1 MTCLLLKT
9 KLPGLAL
16 SNKLLLAQARLRTS
30 RFCPFMGLS
39 TISAASPGP
48 PLSFLVNWC
57 EIGAS
62 SQVIMCL
69 HLLLH

>member
-1 MTCLLLKT
+1 MTCSLPKT

-16 SNKLLLAQARLRTS
+16 SNKLVLAQAPLHTS
-30 RFCPFMGLS
+30 HFCPFTGLS
-39 TISAASPGP
+39 AISAASPSP